1 MQYALTFIIGAI
13 LIILG
18 ISHTKGN
25 ISSLHSYHIKNIK
38 EEDILPFGKK
48 VGIGN
53 IIIGIS
59 IILYSVLMAI
69 FETLKIKMLL
79 AVSIFVLLIGILIGI
94 VIALRAIIKY
104 NHSLF

>member
-1 MQYALTFIIGAI
+1 MQYALTFTVGAI

-38 EEDILPFGKK
+38 EEDILPFGKR

-79 AVSIFVLLIGILIGI
+79 AASIFVLLIGILIGI

>member
-1 MQYALTFIIGAI
+1 MGT
-13 LIILG
+13 
-18 ISHTKGN
+18 
-25 ISSLHSYHIKNIK
+25 
-38 EEDILPFGKK
+38 
-48 VGIGN
+48 GN

-79 AVSIFVLLIGILIGI
+79 AVSIFVLLIGILIGA

>member
-1 MQYALTFIIGAI
+1 MQYALTFIVGTI

-38 EEDILPFGKK
+38 EEDILPFGKR

-59 IILYSVLMAI
+59 IILYSILMAI

>member
-1 MQYALTFIIGAI
+1 MGF
-13 LIILG
+13 
-18 ISHTKGN
+18 
-25 ISSLHSYHIKNIK
+25 IKNIK
-38 EEDILPFGKK
+38 EEDILPFGKR

-79 AVSIFVLLIGILIGI
+79 AVSIFVLLIGILIGA

>member
-1 MQYALTFIIGAI
+1 MQYASTFIIGAI

-38 EEDILPFGKK
+38 EEDILPFGKR

-53 IIIGIS
+53 IIIGTS
-59 IILYSVLMAI
+59 IILYSVIMAI
-69 FETLKIKMLL
+69 FETLKIKILL
-79 AVSIFVLLIGILIGI
+79 AASIFVLLIGILIGV

-104 NHSLF
+104 NYSLF

>member
-1 MQYALTFIIGAI
+1 MQYALTFIVGAI

-25 ISSLHSYHIKNIK
+25 VSSLHSYHIKNIK
-38 EEDILPFGKK
+38 EEDILPFGKR

-69 FETLKIKMLL
+69 FETLKIKILL
-79 AVSIFVLLIGILIGI
+79 AASIFVLLIGILIGI

>member
-38 EEDILPFGKK
+38 EEDILPFGKR

-79 AVSIFVLLIGILIGI
+79 AASIFVLLIGILIGI

>member
-1 MQYALTFIIGAI
+1 MQYALTFIVGAI

-38 EEDILPFGKK
+38 EEDILPFGKR

-79 AVSIFVLLIGILIGI
+79 AASIFVLLIGILIGI

>member
-1 MQYALTFIIGAI
+1 MQYALTFIVGTI

-38 EEDILPFGKK
+38 EEDILPFGKR
-48 VGIGN
+48 VGTGN

>member
-1 MQYALTFIIGAI
+1 MQYALTFIVGAI

-18 ISHTKGN
+18 ISHIKGN

-38 EEDILPFGKK
+38 EEDILPFGKR

-53 IIIGIS
+53 IIIGIA
-59 IILYSVLMAI
+59 IKIYSVLMAI

-94 VIALRAIIKY
+94 EITLRAIIKY

>member
-1 MQYALTFIIGAI
+1 MQYALTFIVGAI

-38 EEDILPFGKK
+38 EEDILPFGKR

-69 FETLKIKMLL
+69 FETLKIKILL
-79 AVSIFVLLIGILIGI
+79 AASIFVLLIGILIGI

>member
-38 EEDILPFGKK
+38 EEDILPFGKR

-53 IIIGIS
+53 IIIGTS
-59 IILYSVLMAI
+59 IILYSVIMAI
-69 FETLKIKMLL
+69 FETLKIKILL
-79 AVSIFVLLIGILIGI
+79 AASIFVLLIGILIGV

-104 NHSLF
+104 NYSLF

>member
-38 EEDILPFGKK
+38 EEDILPLEKEWELE
-48 VGIGN
+48 
-53 IIIGIS
+53 
-59 IILYSVLMAI
+59 ILLSEYL
-69 FETLKIKMLL
+69 
-79 AVSIFVLLIGILIGI
+79 
-94 VIALRAIIKY
+94 
-104 NHSLF
+104 

>member
-38 EEDILPFGKK
+38 EEDILPFGKR

-59 IILYSVLMAI
+59 IILYSILMAI

-79 AVSIFVLLIGILIGI
+79 AASIFVLLIGILIGI

>member
-1 MQYALTFIIGAI
+1 MQYALTFIVGAI

-38 EEDILPFGKK
+38 EEDILPFGKR

-59 IILYSVLMAI
+59 IILYSILMAI

-79 AVSIFVLLIGILIGI
+79 AASIFVLLIGILIGI